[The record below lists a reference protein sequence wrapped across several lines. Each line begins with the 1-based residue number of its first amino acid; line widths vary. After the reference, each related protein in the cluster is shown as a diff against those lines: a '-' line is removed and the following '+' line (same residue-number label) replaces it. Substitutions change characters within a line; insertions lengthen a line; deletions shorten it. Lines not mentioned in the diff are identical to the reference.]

1 MTTTPGPGGPQALPA
16 VLVAL
21 MKGLIARDGDAAL
34 WQGLLD
40 LETDVRDHV
49 GALAL
54 ELRIDA
60 AEGFAY
66 LAQRQVAEGEPELPR
81 LVPRRPLSFHV
92 SLLLAL
98 LRKKLAE
105 HDAASGERRLV
116 LSRSDIVE
124 LIRLFMPSTQ
134 NEARLEDRID
144 TSIKRVVEMGF
155 LRQLKGQPEQLEVRR
170 ILKVF
175 VDAQWLSG
183 FAERLGDYRQH
194 AAAGGAGSTDDA

>member
-1 MTTTPGPGGPQALPA
+1 MTAIPGPGGPQALPV

-21 MKGLIARDGDAAL
+21 MKGLIERDSDAAL
-34 WQGLLD
+34 WQCLLN

-54 ELRIDA
+54 ELRIDE

-105 HDAASGERRLV
+105 HDAASGFALLWRMGQRKGHSLFHPV
-116 LSRSDIVE
+116 RHGPPDFSLLKIDNDFCCQSR
-124 LIRLFMPSTQ
+124 
-134 NEARLEDRID
+134 ACDRG
-144 TSIKRVVEMGF
+144 KN
-155 LRQLKGQPEQLEVRR
+155 QK
-170 ILKVF
+170 
-175 VDAQWLSG
+175 
-183 FAERLGDYRQH
+183 
-194 AAAGGAGSTDDA
+194 